1 MRVLWL
7 LCGPCHS
14 RFLFVHA
21 AAEFQTKYVLA
32 SPDRHRLNHG
42 IKPFFFFFFFLLVS
56 VFILIWSGGMNGDE
70 VFPITHSVSKKKTD
84 LKVKDTAIFKVFL
97 CVCVMTG
104 VL

>member
-1 MRVLWL
+1 MAALWSVSQPILICTCSRRVSNKIRA
-7 LCGPCHS
+7 GIS
-14 RFLFVHA
+14 RQAQVKSWDK
-21 AAEFQTKYVLA
+21 T
-32 SPDRHRLNHG
+32 
-42 IKPFFFFFFFLLVS
+42 FFFFFFFLLVS